1 MIQPINQ
8 KKKIIGAASIVIVL
22 VLIGTLGYTMISS
35 DTISAAQIKSSTLQ
49 AASNITSYRFTMEM
63 ETKTTTSASLT
74 GASSYTATFTGTG
87 EVDVSNQKLM
97 MQATINMSMGTTM
110 TINALYYFL
119 DNAMYMK
126 MDYAGMNQWIKTN
139 MSTNISL
146 WNTCSQLQGQIA
158 LLQQATVEKLPDET
172 INGVPCYVLKIT
184 PDVTALLTL
193 FMNQQGMGSSQ
204 TQIPIS
210 SDLIK
215 TYTDMIKSCTV
226 KLWTAKETHYIMQ
239 INEEIT
245 MDMSTMGYSTS
256 MIMSMTIHFTDY
268 NIPLTIELP
277 AEAANAIP
285 YEDYLKSKQGS

>member
-8 KKKIIGAASIVIVL
+8 KKKIIGAASIVIVF

-74 GASSYTATFTGTG
+74 GASSYTSTFTGTG

-97 MQATINMSMGTTM
+97 MQATISMSMGTTM
-110 TINALYYFL
+110 TMNALYYFL
-119 DNAMYMK
+119 DKAMYMN

-146 WNTCSQLQGQIA
+146 WNTYNQLQSQIA
-158 LLQQATVEKLPDET
+158 LLQQAKVEKLPDET

-184 PDVTALLTL
+184 PDITALLTSIT
-193 FMNQQGMGSSQ
+193 NQQGISLSQ

-226 KLWTAKETHYIMQ
+226 KLWTAKDTNYIMQ
-239 INEEIT
+239 VNEQIT
-245 MDMSTMGYSTS
+245 MDMNIMS
-256 MIMSMTIHFTDY
+256 MVMSMTIHFTDY

-285 YEDYLKSKQGS
+285 YEEYLKSKQGS